1 MKTTSVFAKNIEAY
15 NKGYRYLC
23 NKGSTRSSKTYSL
36 SQLLYLIA
44 RQSKKPLLI
53 SVVSET
59 MPHLKRG
66 CIRDFQN
73 MLQEEGVWRDKS
85 WNATDKVYKV
95 GKSKIEFFSADSPDK
110 VRGPARDILFCN
122 ECNNIPYETIR
133 QLAVRT
139 RKTIFLDYN
148 PVEEF
153 WIDSEILPRQDAILI
168 HSTYKDNEYLSDEQ
182 VKEIEANKHDINWW
196 NVYGLGITG
205 SREGLCIKEW
215 EQVEELPKTYKG
227 RWLGIDFGFTND
239 PTGIVDVYLSNGELW
254 LDEVTYDRGLT
265 NPKIAQLIKGLKL
278 SHLTAVCDSAEPKSI
293 QELKDAGIKAEESY
307 KGKDSIKN
315 GIDTLNRYRIHV
327 TKRSVNLIKELRTY
341 KYKQDANGKY
351 TNEPIDKFNHLIDPV
366 RYVASRK
373 LGVVKKRKPIKTKV
387 CSIQ

>member
-1 MKTTSVFAKNIEAY
+1 MKTTTVFAKNIEAY
-15 NKGYRYLC
+15 NQGYRYLC
-23 NKGSTRSSKTYSL
+23 NKGSTRSSKTYSIL
-36 SQLLYLIA
+36 QLLYLIA
-44 RQSKKPLLI
+44 RQSKHPLLI

-66 CIRDFQN
+66 CIRDFQT
-73 MLQEEGVWRDKS
+73 MLQDEGVWNDKN
-85 WNATDKVYKV
+85 WNATDKIYKI
-95 GKSKIEFFSADSPDK
+95 KLSKIEFFSADSPSK
-110 VRGPARDILFCN
+110 VHGPSRDILFCN

-153 WIDSEILPRQDAILI
+153 WIDSEILPRKDVKPI
-168 HSTYKDNEYLSDEQ
+168 HSTYKDNEHLSWEQ
-182 VKEIEANKHDINWW
+182 VKEIESNKHDINWW

-215 EQVEELPKTYKG
+215 DQVEELPKTWKG

-254 LDEVTYDRGLT
+254 LDEITYERGMT
-265 NPKIAQLIKGLKL
+265 NPKIAQRIKDLKL
-278 SHLTAVCDSAEPKSI
+278 SHLIAVCDSAEPKSI
-293 QELKDAGIKAEESY
+293 QELKDAGIKVEEAY

-315 GIDTLNRYRIHV
+315 GIDTLNRYKIHV
-327 TKRSVNLIKELRTY
+327 TKRSLNLIKELRSY
-341 KYKQDANGKY
+341 KYKQNTNGKY
-351 TNEPIDKFNHLIDPV
+351 TNEPIDKFNHLIDPA
-366 RYVASRK
+366 RYVAGNK
-373 LGVVKKRKPIKTKV
+373 LGVIRKRKPIKTKV
-387 CSIQ
+387 CTIQ